1 MNHAMQGSAK
11 LEWLLAGT
19 LRYGTSLA
27 SAVISL
33 GLGLALIDSRFSA
46 PSLAILR
53 DMRIVTIGIAMLIL
67 LPVVRVIVM
76 LIVYFRQRD
85 YRLAAIALLVLT
97 IILLGFTVGLAGS
110 RHRNTPTSPMQVR
123 GETVPPHTMRAISLE
138 SNSFLISARHTLDR
152 QSFFTTKLRFRLA
165 GLFRRQTIPGNPPA
179 KPIYKGPALRGRF
192 LYLTVSMRLTI
203 LAVT

>member
-67 LPVVRVIVM
+67 LPVARVIVM

-97 IILLGFTVGLAGS
+97 IILLGFTVGLAES
-110 RHRNTPTSPMQVR
+110 RHRDAPTFVR
-123 GETVPPHTMRAISLE
+123 VPQCHCRDAESGPLPREVFCILSLTRA
-138 SNSFLISARHTLDR
+138 SNIRRVDR
-152 QSFFTTKLRFRLA
+152 
-165 GLFRRQTIPGNPPA
+165 GL
-179 KPIYKGPALRGRF
+179 
-192 LYLTVSMRLTI
+192 
-203 LAVT
+203 

>member
-1 MNHAMQGSAK
+1 MQGSAK

-97 IILLGFTVGLAGS
+97 IILLGFAVGLAGS
-110 RHRNTPTSPMQVR
+110 RHRDAPTSPMQA
-123 GETVPPHTMRAISLE
+123 RAIPVRS
-138 SNSFLISARHTLDR
+138 I
-152 QSFFTTKLRFRLA
+152 
-165 GLFRRQTIPGNPPA
+165 PA
-179 KPIYKGPALRGRF
+179 KPVRSDNLRSQFWCAQRLSCSSTERERSLLGF
-192 LYLTVSMRLTI
+192 LPPNFRQGNCITKPSWK
-203 LAVT
+203 

>member
-1 MNHAMQGSAK
+1 MNRATQGSVR

-19 LRYGTSLA
+19 LHYGTSFA

-46 PSLAILR
+46 PSQAIQR

-138 SNSFLISARHTLDR
+138 SNSFLTSPRHTLDR
-152 QSFFTTKLRFRLA
+152 QEAFS
-165 GLFRRQTIPGNPPA
+165 QQN
-179 KPIYKGPALRGRF
+179 
-192 LYLTVSMRLTI
+192 
-203 LAVT
+203 

>member
-1 MNHAMQGSAK
+1 MQGSAK

-110 RHRNTPTSPMQVR
+110 RHRDAPTSPIQHEPSLFVEYLPSLSDLVR
-123 GETVPPHTMRAISLE
+123 VENTLA
-138 SNSFLISARHTLDR
+138 LIP
-152 QSFFTTKLRFRLA
+152 FVRL
-165 GLFRRQTIPGNPPA
+165 GNPPT
-179 KPIYKGPALRGRF
+179 KHIYEDQP
-192 LYLTVSMRLTI
+192 S
-203 LAVT
+203 

>member
-1 MNHAMQGSAK
+1 MNRATQRSAK
-11 LEWLLAGT
+11 LEWLLATT
-19 LRYGTSLA
+19 LHYGTSLA

-53 DMRIVTIGIAMLIL
+53 DRRIVTIGIAMLIL
-67 LPVVRVIVM
+67 LPVVRVTVM

-110 RHRNTPTSPMQVR
+110 RHRDTPTSPMQVR
-123 GETVPPHTMRAISLE
+123 GETVPSHTMRAISLE
-138 SNSFLISARHTLDR
+138 SLGLHCVAQEAHLFDCG
-152 QSFFTTKLRFRLA
+152 FFC
-165 GLFRRQTIPGNPPA
+165 
-179 KPIYKGPALRGRF
+179 
-192 LYLTVSMRLTI
+192 
-203 LAVT
+203 

>member
-97 IILLGFTVGLAGS
+97 IILLGFTVGLAES
-110 RHRNTPTSPMQVR
+110 RHRDAPTSPIQARATCSFNTCQARR
-123 GETVPPHTMRAISLE
+123 GWFASKIRLRSFHSYVLGIRPQSLYIKDQP
-138 SNSFLISARHTLDR
+138 S
-152 QSFFTTKLRFRLA
+152 
-165 GLFRRQTIPGNPPA
+165 
-179 KPIYKGPALRGRF
+179 
-192 LYLTVSMRLTI
+192 
-203 LAVT
+203 

>member
-97 IILLGFTVGLAGS
+97 IILLGFAVGLAGS
-110 RHRNTPTSPMQVR
+110 RHRDAPTSPMQA
-123 GETVPPHTMRAISLE
+123 RAISVH
-138 SNSFLISARHTLDR
+138 SI
-152 QSFFTTKLRFRLA
+152 
-165 GLFRRQTIPGNPPA
+165 PA
-179 KPIYKGPALRGRF
+179 KPVGSGSGRKYACAHSIRTSWESAHKAWIYKGPSF
-192 LYLTVSMRLTI
+192 
-203 LAVT
+203 VTNFCI

>member
-11 LEWLLAGT
+11 LEWLLAGI

-33 GLGLALIDSRFSA
+33 GLGLALIESQFST
-46 PSLAILR
+46 PSLGILR
-53 DMRIVTIGIAMLIL
+53 DMHVVAIGIAMLIL

-76 LIVYFRQRD
+76 LIVYFRRRD

-97 IILLGFTVGLAGS
+97 IVLLGFTVGLAGK
-110 RHRNTPTSPMQVR
+110 RHRDAPTSPMQAR

-138 SNSFLISARHTLDR
+138 SNSFLTSARHAFDR
-152 QSFFTTKLRFRLA
+152 QESVS
-165 GLFRRQTIPGNPPA
+165 RQN
-179 KPIYKGPALRGRF
+179 
-192 LYLTVSMRLTI
+192 
-203 LAVT
+203 

>member
-1 MNHAMQGSAK
+1 MLTLKACSSGWTPARDAYNGLANSRFHTLLFGINRLRSDELLHCRAK
-11 LEWLLAGT
+11 
-19 LRYGTSLA
+19 SLYSGA
-27 SAVISL
+27 FSL

-97 IILLGFTVGLAGS
+97 IILLGFTVGLAES
-110 RHRNTPTSPMQVR
+110 RHRDAPTSPIQA
-123 GETVPPHTMRAISLE
+123 RAIPVRS
-138 SNSFLISARHTLDR
+138 I
-152 QSFFTTKLRFRLA
+152 
-165 GLFRRQTIPGNPPA
+165 GG
-179 KPIYKGPALRGRF
+179 
-192 LYLTVSMRLTI
+192 
-203 LAVT
+203 

>member
-1 MNHAMQGSAK
+1 MNYAMQGSAK
-11 LEWLLAGT
+11 LEWLLVGT

-27 SAVISL
+27 SAVISF

-85 YRLAAIALLVLT
+85 YRLAAIALLVLM
-97 IILLGFTVGLAGS
+97 IILLGFAVGLAGS
-110 RHRNTPTSPMQVR
+110 RHRDATTSPAGTSHPCSFNTCQAR
-123 GETVPPHTMRAISLE
+123 GIWFGS
-138 SNSFLISARHTLDR
+138 
-152 QSFFTTKLRFRLA
+152 K
-165 GLFRRQTIPGNPPA
+165 
-179 KPIYKGPALRGRF
+179 
-192 LYLTVSMRLTI
+192 MRLRSFHSYVLGI
-203 LAVT
+203 RPQSL